1 MSKPVFCDGM
11 PLDIDE
17 QGNVVVK
24 LPWEQLVGRDL
35 MEYTRV
41 VFVFSKR
48 GRILIVPVPK
58 ELEGLPDGPIPYDR
72 WPSPAAISK
81 PQPHAWIVPDD
92 SGPIPMKSFEAVG
105 MILCDR
111 SRCVQGHAGHQTII
125 PYNHSRRLS

>member
-1 MSKPVFCDGM
+1 VSKPVFCGGM

-58 ELEGLPDGPIPYDR
+58 ELEGLPD
-72 WPSPAAISK
+72 
-81 PQPHAWIVPDD
+81 VPFRTIGGLAQQQSASHSACLD
-92 SGPIPMKSFEAVG
+92 ST
-105 MILCDR
+105 R
-111 SRCVQGHAGHQTII
+111 
-125 PYNHSRRLS
+125 